1 MFDLKY
7 DPSVVEIPV
16 PRYFAEDDRLPL
28 NLVYKEKV
36 EYDDAKKKKKAKAK
50 KKKKK
55 KGGDDD
61 EEKKVPE
68 PFWLDQK
75 QDLINRLMMAEHQ
88 HADPEH
94 EVVQD

>member
-1 MFDLKY
+1 MKY

-16 PRYFAEDDRLPL
+16 PRYFGEDDRIPI
-28 NLVYKEKV
+28 NVAFKEKV
-36 EYDDAKKKKKAKAK
+36 EYDDAKKKKKAKPK

-61 EEKKVPE
+61 EEKKEPE

-75 QDLINRLMMAEHQ
+75 QDLINRLMK
-88 HADPEH
+88 D
-94 EVVQD
+94 